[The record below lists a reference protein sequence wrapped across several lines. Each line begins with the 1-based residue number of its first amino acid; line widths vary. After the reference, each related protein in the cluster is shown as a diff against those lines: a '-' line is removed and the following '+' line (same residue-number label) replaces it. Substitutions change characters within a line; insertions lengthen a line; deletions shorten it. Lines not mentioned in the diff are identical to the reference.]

1 MINHQQQR
9 CHLFHRSIFTV
20 ATLALTVAAC
30 NEQTTSPDAVAAAD
44 SSAPTQAAPTT
55 DGAAMP
61 DGVAM
66 PDGSA
71 IPDALTPDGE
81 PATDAPA
88 TGGGPAVSINA
99 AVSGTTATLVTAGDI
114 ATCSTSDGDAATAKL
129 VDAIPGT
136 VAALGDNAYPDGSA
150 SNYRCYDATW
160 GRFKSRT
167 RPIPG
172 NHEYHASGAAPY
184 FSYFGS
190 RAGSAGKGW
199 YSYDV
204 GNWHIVALNSEKS
217 ISEQATWLKA
227 DLAAHRTKC
236 TLAYWHQPLYTSGS
250 AHGPYTAT
258 RPLFQILYAAGAEIV
273 LGAHNHNYERFAP
286 QNADGRADATRGVR
300 QFVVGTGGAELRGFG
315 SAKPNSEKRYS
326 SGYGVLKLTLSDG
339 RYDWKFVSVAG
350 KTFTDSG
357 SGACH

>member
-1 MINHQQQR
+1 
-9 CHLFHRSIFTV
+9 LFHRSILTV
-20 ATLALTVAAC
+20 ATLALIVGAC
-30 NEQTTSPDAVAAAD
+30 NDQATSPDPVAATD
-44 SSAPTQAAPTT
+44 PSEPIQAAPAP
-55 DGAAMP
+55 DGAAVP
-61 DGVAM
+61 DGAPE
-66 PDGSA
+66 PDGA
-71 IPDALTPDGE
+71 AAPDAPTIDGVTA
-81 PATDAPA
+81 PDAPA
-88 TGGGPAVSINA
+88 PGGGPDVSIDA

-114 ATCSTSDGDAATAKL
+114 ATCSTRDGDAATAKL

-184 FSYFGS
+184 FSYYGS
-190 RAGSAGKGW
+190 RAGTAGKGW
-199 YSYDV
+199 YSYDL

-217 ISEQATWLKA
+217 LSEQATWLKA
-227 DLAAHRTKC
+227 DLAAHRNKC

-250 AHGPYTAT
+250 AHGPYTAS
-258 RPLFQILYAAGAEIV
+258 RPLFKILYDAGAEVV
-273 LGAHNHNYERFAP
+273 LGGHNHNYERFAP

-350 KTFTDSG
+350 KTYTDSG
-357 SGACH
+357 SGTCH